1 MTAPTTMTTA
11 ALISVI
17 KSTTMGMT
25 TDMIFLGLERIGI
38 IILITIAVGMNG
50 TFSDMLKRLCR
61 FFKVFRPVHLGVG
74 QLGLGQSEGASVNFV
89 HKPVGVD
96 E

>member
-1 MTAPTTMTTA
+1 MTSPTTTTTVV
-11 ALISVI
+11 LISVI
-17 KSTTMGMT
+17 KSTPMGMT
-25 TDMIFLGLERIGI
+25 TDMICLGLVRIRI
-38 IILITIAVGMNG
+38 IILIAKAVGMSG
-50 TFSDMLKRLCR
+50 TLSDMLKRLCR
-61 FFKVFRPVHLGVG
+61 FFKVFRPVHLRVG